1 MITLF
6 SDISIILLLF
16 NPTDILISMSYY
28 IEINKFLKDIQS
40 IDENNC
46 PVCSSHLNYDNQK
59 DSIYVSCTNN
69 LSHFEIAGFKSLYTG
84 NLALLYNN
92 GLDKGIVD
100 KTLLKEFETAIYRK
114 IYRNSM
120 K

>member
-1 MITLF
+1 MTTLF

-40 IDENNC
+40 IDENHC
-46 PVCSSHLNYDNQK
+46 PVCSSHLNYDNQN

-69 LSHFEIAGFKSLYTG
+69 LSHFEIAGFKSIYTG
-84 NLALLYNN
+84 ELALLYNN
-92 GLDKGIVD
+92 GLKGIVD
-100 KTLLKEFETAIYRK
+100 KTLLKEFQTAIYRK
-114 IYRNSM
+114 IYSNLM